1 MNEENVVN
9 FDLSLLNLNELIE
22 VYNNI
27 SDFEEFLNNKI
38 IDEEEDN
45 DGE

>member
-9 FDLSLLNLNELIE
+9 FDLSLLSLNELIE